1 MDKKSHFELKHCLKN
16 GLSPQVGE
24 VSREKWELSVSV
36 VLTSLP
42 PRTPFPS
49 GGSVAGARR
58 PTERQ
63 LRPKRGPVSLSDS
76 SRYSRSPGRPFLGKL
91 FIPAPLPIGNRSR
104 DSLRTALKGMK
115 SEGKRGPRSNRIR
128 WTRLDR
134 GSRARIHRCRDG
146 CFCDPLPIGLYKRVQ

>member
-1 MDKKSHFELKHCLKN
+1 MEKPEGLYTRGYSYLHRDLWNRVLGNFDFIFGYKSGNLEGLLRVDKKSHFELKHCLKN
-16 GLSPQVGE
+16 DLSPQVGE

-76 SRYSRSPGRPFLGKL
+76 SRYSRSPGHPFLGKL
-91 FIPAPLPIGNRSR
+91 SIPAPLP
-104 DSLRTALKGMK
+104 
-115 SEGKRGPRSNRIR
+115 
-128 WTRLDR
+128 
-134 GSRARIHRCRDG
+134 
-146 CFCDPLPIGLYKRVQ
+146 FQ